1 MSTQGNHNAH
11 HAGVRPVIGII
22 GGGQLGRMLG
32 QAALSMGLR
41 CRFLDESADAVA
53 GDVGELIVDDFA
65 APKQLDVFC
74 RGLVCATYEFENV
87 PLALAH
93 AIAARCPL
101 LPGPRALEVC
111 QDRLREKELF
121 ASLGIGTPP
130 FAKVDSMAELTL
142 AAAQIGLP
150 AVLKT
155 RRLGYDGK
163 GQVVIQT
170 AAELEL
176 AFATLYPPRR
186 RAGRGGEKGGTG
198 ESAADLI
205 LEGFIA
211 FDAELSILA
220 ARGISGELACYP
232 VVENVHTGGILR
244 LSRCPAYKRV
254 DGAKHQL
261 AAEAIAAKLIDALD
275 YRGLLTVELFVRG
288 GELLASEM
296 APRVHNSG
304 HWTMNG
310 ARTSQFEQHLRAILD
325 WPLGATATLGAAGM
339 VNLIGAPANAPQLP
353 EAAWLASLPGAN
365 VHWYGKAVRPMR
377 KVGHLNFVERSSR
390 ELETMLAQTMRLL
403 DVPGSARVNARG
415 NGNGNTKESE
425 LANSDN
431 LPIASERDG

>member
-1 MSTQGNHNAH
+1 VSTQGNHNAH

-65 APKQLDVFC
+65 APKQLDAFC

-93 AIAARCPL
+93 AVATRCPL

-121 ASLGIGTPP
+121 ASLGIATPP

-142 AAAQIGLP
+142 AAAQVGLP

-170 AAELEL
+170 AAELER
-176 AFATLYPPRR
+176 AFATLCPPARPGSSQGDTVGGA
-186 RAGRGGEKGGTG
+186 AG
-198 ESAADLI
+198 LI
-205 LEGFIA
+205 LEGFVA
-211 FDAELSILA
+211 FDAELSVLA
-220 ARGISGELACYP
+220 ACGISGELACYP
-232 VVENVHTGGILR
+232 VVENVHAGGILR

-254 DGAKHQL
+254 DGAKYQM

-275 YRGLLTVELFVRG
+275 YRGLLTVELFVHG

-310 ARTSQFEQHLRAILD
+310 ARTSQFEQHLRAILG

-339 VNLIGAPANAPQLP
+339 INLIGAPASAPQLP
-353 EAAWLASLPGAN
+353 EPARLAALPGAN

-390 ELETMLAQTMRLL
+390 ELETVLAQTVRLL
-403 DVPGSARVNARG
+403 DMPGGANA
-415 NGNGNTKESE
+415 KKSE
-425 LANSDN
+425 LAQTND
-431 LPIASERDG
+431 LPGASARGG